1 MPVRRP
7 GHLLLGFIIAC
18 LLGVTACSTT
28 NPYTGEKQTAKAS
41 SGAAIGAVAGAL
53 LGAATGSRGDRR
65 QRALKGA
72 GIGAIAGVGV
82 GHYMDTQEAKL
93 REKME
98 GTGVSVTRNGDN
110 IILNMPSNITFEVD
124 SYALRSEFM
133 NTLNG
138 VAMVLNEYKSTLVTI
153 AGHTDSTGSAEHNME
168 LSRNRALA
176 VAQYLQGQNV
186 ALERLAA
193 TGYGET
199 RPIASNDTPEGRAQN
214 RRVEITLDPITQ

>member
-1 MPVRRP
+1 MPVRRA

-18 LLGVTACSTT
+18 LLGIAACSTT

-41 SGAAIGAVAGAL
+41 SGAAIGAIAGAL

-65 QRALKGA
+65 QRVLKGA

>member
-1 MPVRRP
+1 
-7 GHLLLGFIIAC
+7 
-18 LLGVTACSTT
+18 
-28 NPYTGEKQTAKAS
+28 
-41 SGAAIGAVAGAL
+41 
-53 LGAATGSRGDRR
+53 
-65 QRALKGA
+65 
-72 GIGAIAGVGV
+72 
-82 GHYMDTQEAKL
+82 
-93 REKME
+93 
-98 GTGVSVTRNGDN
+98 
-110 IILNMPSNITFEVD
+110 
-124 SYALRSEFM
+124 M

-138 VAMVLNEYKSTLVTI
+138 VAMVLNEYKSTLVTT
-153 AGHTDSTGSAEHNME
+153 AGHTDSTGSEEHNME